1 MPAERFPFSERFQT
15 YEARVSAP
23 TKACLA
29 PRHGYSSRSA
39 HRSTAM
45 SSGLCLFLFEFSA
58 IALIVMDG
66 NNRII
71 LVNSKAGKLFGCGR
85 AELFAETIDTL
96 TLEGIRFTNAG
107 SREGGEVRG
116 QRKNGSEVPIQV
128 SRSAIPLEG
137 GGGALVTLVDITEH
151 KKAEERFFTSD

>member
-1 MPAERFPFSERFQT
+1 
-15 YEARVSAP
+15 
-23 TKACLA
+23 
-29 PRHGYSSRSA
+29 
-39 HRSTAM
+39 M

-71 LVNSKAGKLFGCGR
+71 LVNSKAGKLCGCGR
-85 AELFAETIDTL
+85 AELFAETIATL
-96 TLEGIRFTNAG
+96 TLEGIHQRRLA
-107 SREGGEVRG
+107 EGGEVRG